1 MASKTKNAK
10 HTPKRVLRIENVRFD
25 GRIKNV
31 RVSNDSLRN
40 SFSPLVGNEGR
51 RINEALFKAQRNV
64 NSVRAVQKSKV
75 FSFLS
80 DKYGF
85 INAFRSI
92 VCSKRSERRRSLFAA
107 GRAGYGK
114 RIHTPKMHTEL
125 SKVRC

>member
-10 HTPKRVLRIENVRFD
+10 HTPKRVLRIENFRNIRKVE
-25 GRIKNV
+25 NV

-40 SFSPLVGNEGR
+40 IFPDLVNNER
-51 RINEALFKAQRNV
+51 KLNEALFKVQRNI
-64 NSVRAVQKSKV
+64 NSVKSVQKSKV

-85 INAFRSI
+85 NNAFRAI
-92 VCSKRSERRRSLFAA
+92 VCSKRSERRRSLFAS

-114 RIHTPKMHTEL
+114 RIHTPKLHTQL
-125 SKVRC
+125 SEVRC